1 MSDSTETIWTRGRMR
16 SARAVSGGGRRP
28 IVSYQAVLLHL
39 GSHGPMPTARLAREL
54 GVPERRMK
62 GRLVA
67 LWEYGFVQSWGDQA
81 TQWRLSMEGLR
92 LVQALRVE
100 TLTPGRGTF
109 QPGGGVA

>member
-1 MSDSTETIWTRGRMR
+1 
-16 SARAVSGGGRRP
+16 
-28 IVSYQAVLLHL
+28 
-39 GSHGPMPTARLAREL
+39 
-54 GVPERRMK
+54 
-62 GRLVA
+62 
-67 LWEYGFVQSWGDQA
+67 VQSWGDQA

>member
-1 MSDSTETIWTRGRMR
+1 MSESAETIWTRGRMR
-16 SARAVSGGGRRP
+16 SARAVGGGGRHP

-39 GSHGPMPTARLAREL
+39 GSHGPMPTTRLAREL
-54 GVPERRMK
+54 GVPQRRMK

-67 LWEYGFVQSWGDQA
+67 LWEYGFVQSVGNYG

-92 LVQALRVE
+92 LVQALRVA

-109 QPGGGVA
+109 RPGGGVA